1 MTFLKG
7 LAAGSG
13 TVLALLI
20 AFDRDDRLLLS
31 CNAGR
36 SGTSTRNCSWLGPQT
51 PLDFDDTLT
60 DLLAGGPDL
69 ARSVRLGLSA
79 LGIQPLK
86 V

>member
-7 LAAGSG
+7 LAAVSG

-20 AFDRDDRLLLS
+20 ATIVCFFL
-31 CNAGR
+31 
-36 SGTSTRNCSWLGPQT
+36 QT

-60 DLLAGGPDL
+60 DLLAGGSDL
-69 ARSVRLGLSA
+69 ARPVYLGLSA